1 MVTLSEVHL
10 AERAGTDSGDMQK
23 HPSCLVE
30 EVHGTQDNVTPKMM
44 VRKLEQALLNSKV
57 TLSVSA

>member
-10 AERAGTDSGDMQK
+10 AERVGTDSGDMRK

-30 EVHGTQDNVTPKMM
+30 EVHGMQDNVAPKTM
-44 VRKLEQALLNSKV
+44 VRKLEQALLNAEV
-57 TLSVSA
+57 TRFVSA